1 MCKLLTFSISIL
13 TNEIENQ
20 NSEIVALAKS
30 IIEPDDP
37 HKYLDD
43 IIDGLGDEENVGLYK
58 IIEELAKHPEW
69 NVYTASVRNW
79 LQNEKKQ
86 FRSIIIMSTQTS
98 DNNKRIAKNTLLLY
112 FRMLLIMVVTL
123 ITSRVVLYK

>member
-58 IIEELAKHPEW
+58 IIEELAKHSEW
-69 NVYTASVRNW
+69 NVYIASVRNW
-79 LQNEKKQ
+79 LQNEK
-86 FRSIIIMSTQTS
+86 
-98 DNNKRIAKNTLLLY
+98 NNLGL
-112 FRMLLIMVVTL
+112 
-123 ITSRVVLYK
+123 

>member
-1 MCKLLTFSISIL
+1 MDTNVNHIL

-58 IIEELAKHPEW
+58 VVDELAKHPEW
-69 NVYTASVRNW
+69 SSYTESVRNW
-79 LQNEKKQ
+79 LINEK
-86 FRSIIIMSTQTS
+86 
-98 DNNKRIAKNTLLLY
+98 DNLGL
-112 FRMLLIMVVTL
+112 
-123 ITSRVVLYK
+123 